1 MKRLL
6 TTLLACVLLLSLAAP
21 VMAASTCVEAESAA
35 ELAELLAPRASVLSL
50 RPEQTV
56 RLLVL
61 AERLP
66 DFCGAKR
73 ALHYAD
79 YSEYILEFSDLD
91 SARAARQTLTEEYG
105 LTKVWLD
112 EGLACVS
119 DEVIEPAD
127 EPEETEKPKASEKPE
142 ATAAPTEKPV
152 KETEAPETTEPPETM
167 PEPAGYTPRSWGA
180 GAMGLDLFRNSTA
193 VQKHTAGRKV
203 VVAVLDT
210 GADLTVDVLKKR
222 GISKN
227 SFDFVNS
234 TKKITDVTRGASAGH
249 GTRVATLL
257 DDLLPENA
265 EIMVLRV
272 FDETG
277 ATQTTVRLA
286 LQYALEMGAD
296 VINMSMGWDQGE
308 HYSFLDDVLVRA
320 YGDGVPV
327 ICAAGNSSQ
336 SAATE
341 YPANNGTTIAVSAVN
356 RSLNYDQRSN
366 YGDKIDFTAP
376 GAELTLIAP
385 GNQVVTGRGT
395 SFAAPH
401 IAAAAAAVLL
411 SDPNLSVPQL
421 YDALKANATDL
432 GDQGKDW
439 LYGWGLPQLASYTST
454 AISHLWDAGVIE
466 VLATRTKDGLRLYT
480 CGVCN
485 EARPETVAATAGSTR
500 SGFDDV
506 ARSSYY
512 AESVT
517 WAVAN
522 GITTG
527 TTETTFDPAGFCT
540 RAQMVTFLWRTAGSP
555 EPERTKS
562 PFTDVKDKDQYYYKA
577 VLWAVEQGI
586 TTGMT
591 DTTFEPDTTV
601 TRGQTVTFLW
611 RMDGE
616 PASGAKNP
624 FADVSSDAYYY
635 SPVLWAVE
643 HGITTGMTET
653 SFEPAG
659 FCTRGQIVTFLYRY
673 LGDR

>member
-1 MKRLL
+1 MKRFL
-6 TTLLACVLLLSLAAP
+6 TTLLACVLLLSLTAP
-21 VMAASTCVEAESAA
+21 ALAASACVEAESAA
-35 ELAELLAPRASVLSL
+35 ELAELLSPRASVLSL
-50 RPEQTV
+50 QRPQTV

-61 AERLP
+61 TERLP

-73 ALHYAD
+73 VLHYAD

-91 SARAARQTLTEEYG
+91 SARAARQTLTGEYG

-112 EGLACVS
+112 EGLAFVS
-119 DEVIEPAD
+119 DEVTEPAT
-127 EPEETEKPKASEKPE
+127 EPEETRKPEATEKPE

-152 KETEAPETTEPPETM
+152 KETETPETTEPPETT

-193 VQKHTAGRKV
+193 VQKHTAGRNV

-308 HYSFLDDVLVRA
+308 HYSFLDDVLARA
-320 YGDGVPV
+320 YGDGVQV
-327 ICAAGNSSQ
+327 ICAAGNSSL
-336 SAATE
+336 SAETE
-341 YPANNGTTIAVSAVN
+341 YPANNGTTLAVSAVN

-401 IAAAAAAVLL
+401 IAAAAAAILL
-411 SDPNLSVPQL
+411 SDPSLSVPQL

-466 VLATRTKDGLRLYT
+466 VLATRTKDGLRLYS
-480 CGVCN
+480 CGVCD

-527 TTETTFDPAGFCT
+527 TAETTFEPAGSCT

-555 EPERTKS
+555 EPERTIS

-591 DTTFEPDTTV
+591 ETTFEPDATV

-611 RMDGE
+611 RMAEE
-616 PASGAKNP
+616 PSSRAKNP
-624 FADVSSDAYYY
+624 FDDVSADAYYY

-643 HGITTGMTET
+643 QKITTGMTET

-659 FCTRGQIVTFLYRY
+659 FCTRGQIVTFLYRF
-673 LGDR
+673 LGDK

>member
-1 MKRLL
+1 MKRILMTLL
-6 TTLLACVLLLSLAAP
+6 TCALLLSLAAP
-21 VMAASTCVEAESAA
+21 ALAAAPYVEAESAA
-35 ELAELLAPRASVLSL
+35 ELAELLAPRAGVLSL
-50 RPEQTV
+50 RPEPTV

-61 AERLP
+61 ADRLP
-66 DFCGAKR
+66 DACGAKR
-73 ALHYAD
+73 VLHYAD
-79 YSEYILEFSDLD
+79 YAEYILEFSEVQ
-91 SARAARQTLTEEYG
+91 SARSAMEALTKDYG
-105 LTKVWLD
+105 LEKVWLD
-112 EGLACVS
+112 EGMASVS
-119 DEVIEPAD
+119 DEVVEPAD
-127 EPEETEKPKASEKPE
+127 ETEEPEETKKPE
-142 ATAAPTEKPV
+142 TTNPPKETTTPTEKPV
-152 KETEAPETTEPPETM
+152 KETEPPET

-180 GAMGLDLFRNSTA
+180 AAMGLDLFRNSSA
-193 VQKHTAGRKV
+193 VQKHTAGRSV
-203 VVAVLDT
+203 TVAVLDT

-222 GISKN
+222 GISKD

-234 TKKITDVTRGASAGH
+234 TKQITDVTRGASAGH

-320 YGDGVPV
+320 YGEGVPV
-327 ICAAGNSSQ
+327 ICAAGNSSL
-336 SAATE
+336 SAETE
-341 YPANNGTTIAVSAVN
+341 YPANNATTMAVSAVN

-385 GNQVVTGRGT
+385 GNQTVTGRGT

-411 SDPNLSVPQL
+411 SEPNLSVPQL
-421 YDALKANATDL
+421 YDALRANATDL
-432 GDQGKDW
+432 GDKGKDW
-439 LYGWGLPQLASYTST
+439 LYGWGLPQLAAYTST
-454 AISHLWDAGVIE
+454 AISHLWDPGVIE
-466 VLATRTKDGLRLYT
+466 VLATRTTDGLRVYT
-480 CGVCN
+480 CGVCD
-485 EARPETVAATAGSTR
+485 ERRPETVPATAGSTR

-506 ARSSYY
+506 SKTSYF

-522 GITTG
+522 GITAGTG
-527 TTETTFDPAGFCT
+527 ETTFEPAGSCT

-555 EPERTKS
+555 EPETKRS
-562 PFTDVKDKDQYYYKA
+562 PFADVTDTEQYYYKA
-577 VLWAVEQGI
+577 VLWAVEEGI
-586 TTGMT
+586 TAGTSE
-591 DTTFEPDTTV
+591 TTFEPDATL

-611 RMDGE
+611 RMAE
-616 PASGAKNP
+616 KPISRTTNP
-624 FADVSSDAYYY
+624 FEDVAADAYYY
-635 SPVLWAVE
+635 YPVLWAVE
-643 HGITTGMTET
+643 QKITAGMTET
-653 SFEPAG
+653 TFEPADS
-659 FCTRGQIVTFLYRY
+659 CTRSQIVTFLYRY
-673 LGDR
+673 LGDK